1 LADIR
6 SDLYSL
12 GSTWYHLLAGQPPFP
27 KGGLGERL
35 NRIMNEEPE
44 DVRRFNPRVGEAMA
58 AVLHHM
64 MAKDPRQ
71 RYQTPAELLRDLE
84 GLGRGESPLS
94 SRQLLEGLAEGDDEP
109 IASSRQK
116 GRRGEDGRRTPRPL
130 RGPSRPDTE
139 AHKSTAAAR
148 GVRKGATR
156 PHLGYG
162 LAGAGLLVLVV
173 VFLLAF
179 SSRPKHKKE
188 AIDPE
193 TASADSSI
201 NKPPSIPPLPPPGKK
216 TTGETPRPPD
226 KISEPPVVKKPSWP
240 ALYRPSIVIDPVA
253 LRKEIEVPWAAASA
267 PAQTVE
273 RVVGRLP
280 PDPSGKTFRSL
291 AAACK
296 DIPAGA
302 TGVIELRDN
311 GPFFDVPAVVRDRS
325 LVIRPAKG
333 YCPLLVWDVERMLD
347 ERRRYR
353 DKRKP
358 AETEPLIFLDVQNG
372 SLTLEGVHVALRW
385 PEASSEGA
393 AVLRVAGG
401 DLTVTDCT
409 FSVVG
414 KPRDG
419 VTLARFTASG
429 VRGEGSGVS
438 KTAASSLT
446 PDPSSLTPSKGGRCR
461 FTRCYLRGAGMS
473 ALDLNAPGAQV
484 LFDNCLLVGGDA
496 PLLQVRAGTGRP
508 IHLRAVRSTMICG
521 KNLLHVRSATEQDRD
536 PAFHWLGWDVLLSR
550 GSGGSGGELLR
561 LDGGISARNMS
572 WRAINCLYAG
582 WETLLAGT
590 PSIAAADLSAWR
602 RLWKRGE
609 GDEVH
614 SKSWPSA
621 FFPEPAELPA
631 ATYRTADSP
640 VAFAAST
647 GAEQLLGCDLDRLPP
662 LRGNWLSLTF
672 DRFPILAPSVPDNAE
687 PPVIPP
693 SDDGLYH
700 GERLDLNQTD
710 PGAYLQN
717 VQRTYRLAPQVVLHL
732 AGSGEH
738 FTTPLRIKGSSLVL
752 YFEPPPE
759 QAEPLVLVPA
769 VRGTGDALVE
779 VEGGSLDIVNG
790 RLRFAESAQ
799 TRRILP
805 WLIKVRGGDVRL
817 FRTHLEVPPNTSGTR
832 FRGLVLLDG
841 SGDPA
846 AERVCSC
853 AANETVLL
861 SAREGIRI
869 QGIGARLL
877 LTQTL
882 LIAGSDAVRLTLDPG
897 FAGKANVQCLLDRVT
912 VAASGSVVHVPD
924 VKPAEPPAEPVIVQ
938 THGCAFLN
946 LFGRMSRPSL
956 VLYDGEALARGLLVW
971 QGDGDSFDRRLW
983 YAAASADAPLPDKN
997 EDRASWLALWGPSGL
1012 SRSKY
1017 ELPPIRSLDPKS
1029 WSLELLAKRKLPGA
1043 DLEKL
1048 DLVRKPMTNGP
1059 R

>member
-1 LADIR
+1 
-6 SDLYSL
+6 
-12 GSTWYHLLAGQPPFP
+12 
-27 KGGLGERL
+27 
-35 NRIMNEEPE
+35 
-44 DVRRFNPRVGEAMA
+44 MA
-58 AVLHHM
+58 AVLHHL

-84 GLGRGESPLS
+84 GLRRGESPSPLS
-94 SRQLLEGLAEGDDEP
+94 SRELLEGLAEGDDAP
-109 IASSRQK
+109 IAPSRQK
-116 GRRGEDGRRTPRPL
+116 GRRGEDGRRTPQPS
-130 RGPSRPDTE
+130 RGRSRPDTE
-139 AHKSTAAAR
+139 AHKSTAAVR
-148 GVRKGATR
+148 GTRKGATQ
-156 PHLGYG
+156 PHLWYG
-162 LAGAGLLVLVV
+162 LVGAAALLLVV
-173 VFLLAF
+173 VLVLAL

-193 TASADSSI
+193 TASANSSI

-216 TTGETPRPPD
+216 TTGETPRPAD
-226 KISEPPVVKKPSWP
+226 KISEPPVVKKPNWP
-240 ALYRPSIVIDPVA
+240 ALYRPSVAIDAAA
-253 LRKEIEVPWAAASA
+253 LRKEIEAPWAAASA

-302 TGVIELRDN
+302 TGIIELHDN
-311 GPFFDVPAVVRDRS
+311 GPFFDVPAAVRDRS
-325 LVIRPAKG
+325 LIIRPAKG
-333 YCPLLVWDVERMLD
+333 YRPLLVWDVERMLD

-353 DKRKP
+353 DRRKP
-358 AETEPLIFLDVQNG
+358 AETEPLVFLDVQNG

-409 FSVVG
+409 FSAVG

-419 VTLARFTASG
+419 VTLARFTAAPSPPTPLPRSG
-429 VRGEGSGVS
+429 GEGSKSSPLSPPGGRGVGGEGGAD
-438 KTAASSLT
+438 KG
-446 PDPSSLTPSKGGRCR
+446 GGRCR

-473 ALDLNAPGAQV
+473 VLDLNAPGAQV

-496 PLLQVRAGTGRP
+496 PLLQVRAGTDRTT
-508 IHLRAVRSTMICG
+508 HLRAVRSTMICG
-521 KNLLHVRSATEQDRD
+521 KNLLNVRPATEQDRD

-561 LDGGISARNMS
+561 LDGSIGTRNMN

-590 PSIAAADLSAWR
+590 PAIAATDLSAWQ
-602 RLWKRGE
+602 RLWKRDE
-609 GDEVH
+609 GDVAH
-614 SKSWPSA
+614 AKAWPSA

-647 GAEQLLGCDLDRLPP
+647 EAEQLLGCDLDRLPP
-662 LRGNWLSLTF
+662 LHGNWLSLTF
-672 DRFPILAPSVPDNAE
+672 NRFPILAPSVPDNAD
-687 PPVIPP
+687 PPPIPP

-710 PGAYLQN
+710 PGAYLQS

-732 AGSGEH
+732 SGSGEH
-738 FTTPLRIKGSSLVL
+738 FTTPLRLKGSSLVL

-759 QAEPLVLVPA
+759 KAEPLVLVPA
-769 VRGTGDALVE
+769 VRAAGEALVE
-779 VEGGSLDIVNG
+779 VEGGNLDIVNG

-817 FRTHLEVPPNTSGTR
+817 FRTHLEVPPSASGAR

-841 SGDPA
+841 SGDTD

-882 LIAGSDAVRLTLDPG
+882 LIAGSDAARLTLDPG
-897 FAGKANVQCLLDRVT
+897 FVGKANVQCLLDHAT
-912 VAASGSVVHVPD
+912 VAANGSVVHVPD
-924 VKPAEPPAEPVIVQ
+924 VQSAAPPAEPVVVQ
-938 THGCAFLN
+938 THGCAFFN
-946 LFGRMSRPSL
+946 LFGRTSRPSL
-956 VLYDGEALARGLLVW
+956 VLYDGEALARGLLIW

-983 YAAASADAPLPDKN
+983 FATASADAPLPDKI
-997 EDRASWLALWGPSGL
+997 EDRASWVALWGPSGL